1 MKIKVLHIIPDK
13 DIGIAGQQMLALH
26 KNMNEDFRV
35 LVPVGSQL
43 KQFFEDNSLPCTT
56 YAEMSD
62 VKKATKLVEPDIV
75 HTHTSHELRILAHK
89 MNNIKTVHTQHSAM
103 SVKFFSKLLS
113 RRLSHAVIAT
123 TKEARES
130 LFQMGTS
137 MQKIRMIYN
146 CVAAVEQ
153 CDDESRV
160 RQQLNIPSDTF
171 TVTCFASFST
181 QTKIENVLSAAKELP
196 YNVIMLVAGV
206 ADEYRTVLESRV
218 RDENLQNV
226 RILGEIY
233 NINDVMSITNVQ
245 IIFDA
250 SCHQLLFSGMSVG
263 KPTIATS
270 DFDYY
275 IVQDKV
281 NGLIIPGF
289 GAEELD
295 DAITRL
301 KGDPQL
307 YKDLSAGALS
317 RYNNRFSV
325 QRMAREIEEVYLGIM
340 KA

>member
-13 DIGIAGQQMLALH
+13 DIGIAGQQMLAMH

-43 KQFFEDNSLPCTT
+43 KQFFEDNGLPCTT

-62 VKKATKLVEPDIV
+62 VKKATKLAEPDIV

-89 MNNIKTVHTQHSAM
+89 MNNIKTVHTQHSAI

-113 RRLSHAVIAT
+113 GRLSHAVIAT

-146 CVAAVEQ
+146 GAAAIEQ
-153 CDDESRV
+153 CDDESRI
-160 RQQLNIPSDTF
+160 RQQHNIPSDSF
-171 TVTCFASFST
+171 VITCFASLST
-181 QTKIENVLSAAKELP
+181 QTKIENVLDAAKELP

-206 ADEYRTVLESRV
+206 DDEHKPVLEARV
-218 RDENLQNV
+218 KNENLQNV
-226 RILGEIY
+226 RILGETD
-233 NINDVMSITNVQ
+233 NINELMSITNVQ

-250 SCHQLLFSGMSVG
+250 SCHQLLFAGMSAG

-275 IVQDKV
+275 IIQDKV
-281 NGLIIPGF
+281 NGLIIPDF
-289 GAEELD
+289 SADELD

-301 KGDPQL
+301 KENPQL
-307 YKDLSAGALS
+307 YKTCLPGHCRATTIDLAH
-317 RYNNRFSV
+317 SV
-325 QRMAREIEEVYLGIM
+325 WHA
-340 KA
+340 K